1 MMKSNYGVVN
11 LSYNDIMNIQLN
23 PVVLSTI
30 GRTLYIWF
38 PPSLLTMVLWKE
50 ETQVLLFCKQLM
62 INVDFT
68 VML

>member
-1 MMKSNYGVVN
+1 MKSNYGAVN
-11 LSYNDIMNIQLN
+11 LSYNNITNIQLN
-23 PVVLSTI
+23 LVMLLTI
-30 GRTLYIWF
+30 GRTSYIWF